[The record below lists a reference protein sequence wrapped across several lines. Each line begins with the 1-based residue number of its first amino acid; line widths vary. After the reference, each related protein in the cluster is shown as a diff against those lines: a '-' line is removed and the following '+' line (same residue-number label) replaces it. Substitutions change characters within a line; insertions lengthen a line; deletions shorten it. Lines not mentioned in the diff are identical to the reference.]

1 MVVVFVFDLN
11 DLPLVIKLRAGEDN
25 SSGSGLE
32 NTGHNYEDLHT
43 NIASAVFNHGSWFV
57 IQISNSLIGL
67 FALFDDQRRHFFPRQ
82 DDRFDRIG
90 ELVDIEDFHALQ
102 PGDFIEVEII
112 GDHHPI

>member
-11 DLPLVIKLRAGEDN
+11 DLPLVIKLRAGEDH

-43 NIASAVFNHGSWFV
+43 NIASAVFNHDHGSV

-67 FALFDDQRRHFFPRQ
+67 FALDYSRPVCIVTDSQ
-82 DDRFDRIG
+82 
-90 ELVDIEDFHALQ
+90 ELLSQLDYLDEEARCASF
-102 PGDFIEVEII
+102 
-112 GDHHPI
+112 